1 MFMTGANN
9 HVFTDSNVECHRRLH
24 ALGCTQHE
32 LKVFQGYGHQDP
44 FMGKNVA
51 DDIFPTLIDFM
62 QRKSAERTGAT
73 MTGAGAMA
81 GAPTA
86 AVASMNGS

>member
-1 MFMTGANN
+1 
-9 HVFTDSNVECHRRLH
+9 
-24 ALGCTQHE
+24 
-32 LKVFQGYGHQDP
+32 
-44 FMGKNVA
+44 MGKNVA